1 MFSDLIYFKPN
12 CSLCHLIFKK
22 KVFFWIQRRVNAPEG
37 CKVLHLNRK
46 SAPLTEEGSG
56 LVTRCS
62 CCARNIIQLFHQ
74 KDLLDIDMEIQMV
87 ANGGVLLAKQEAAF
101 EAFRA
106 EFTKEGYVHCCLFI
120 DSLFSLF
127 HWHYLILSQSH
138 HSKRTDGALEN
149 FESQAQPLSGR
160 EPTTALQTPLVYFVG
175 KSLYSSKRP
184 FFQY

>member
-1 MFSDLIYFKPN
+1 MSSNIE
-12 CSLCHLIFKK
+12 K
-22 KVFFWIQRRVNAPEG
+22 KVFFRIQRRVNAPEG

-46 SAPLTEEGSG
+46 TAPLTEEGSG
-56 LVTRCS
+56 VVTRCS
-62 CCARNIIQLFHQ
+62 CCARNIIQLFHR
-74 KDLLDIDMEIQMV
+74 KDLLDIDMEIQMA

-106 EFTKEGYVHCCLFI
+106 EFTKEGYVHCRLFI
-120 DSLFSLF
+120 DSRFSLF

-138 HSKRTDGALEN
+138 HSRRTDSALEN
-149 FESQAQPLSGR
+149 FESQGQPLSGR
-160 EPTTALQTPLVYFVG
+160 EPSTALQTPLVYFVG

>member
-12 CSLCHLIFKK
+12 CSLCHLILKK
-22 KVFFWIQRRVNAPEG
+22 KVFFRIQRRVNAPEG

-74 KDLLDIDMEIQMV
+74 KDLLDIDMEIQMA